1 MFHNTRFLKRVIE
14 SDFFKCIHLR
24 KKHEFLHCDILY
36 ENYLGLIKKENIS
49 FIALLPMAVWIKRE
63 FISRLVF
70 QLYFLKK
77 TERLETNSVS
87 QVRVANNQ
95 ARYGGLIWYH
105 VYHQTENS
113 CVADNQELVYEL
125 HLDIV
130 FKLDLLEDG

>member
-14 SDFFKCIHLR
+14 SDFFKCIYLR
-24 KKHEFLHCDILY
+24 KKHEFLHCGILY

-95 ARYGGLIWYH
+95 ACYGGLIWYH

>member
-1 MFHNTRFLKRVIE
+1 MN
-14 SDFFKCIHLR
+14 SCS
-24 KKHEFLHCDILY
+24 CDILY

-63 FISRLVF
+63 FISSLVF

-95 ARYGGLIWYH
+95 ACYGGLIWYH

>member
-1 MFHNTRFLKRVIE
+1 M
-14 SDFFKCIHLR
+14 
-24 KKHEFLHCDILY
+24 HEFLHCDILY

-95 ARYGGLIWYH
+95 ACYGGLIWYH

-113 CVADNQELVYEL
+113 CVTDNQELVYEL

-130 FKLDLLEDG
+130 SS